1 MKVMRCKV
9 RAVVSDAVSLHSAPD
24 SPFVV
29 THVPDDADVEFQ
41 KYIPV
46 NATEV
51 VGQSTVPAAD

>member
-29 THVPDDADVEFQ
+29 THVPDEADVEFQ

-46 NATEV
+46 KATEV
-51 VGQSTVPAAD
+51 VGQSTVPAAA